1 MRFGTF
7 YARFC
12 HYAVHLV
19 ETNYEFTDER
29 TPLNCIIGLS
39 SLLQEMGLSEKQ
51 KESISMIITS
61 GELLCAVVN
70 DILDFSKL
78 ESGNVL
84 IEIRPVCLQDILDSV
99 VNSIEHKAKSNRI
112 TSETLYSRRLPER
125 IETDGNRLQQ
135 ILYNLLGNALKF
147 SDTGGSVELFV
158 DYVPREPPRDDE
170 SISTKADKASRCPFK
185 AEKESACPF
194 GFDKPMASSQWSQ
207 ITSES
212 FIESGILRFSVK
224 DYGRG
229 IDTSDFDKI
238 FEPFGQANRDTEKL
252 YGGTG
257 LGLAITSRL
266 VERLGGRIMV
276 ESEIGKWSKFTV
288 HVPVTAVA
296 QFDVASSLADACILY
311 VDHPDE
317 ANRRVVSSRGVPF
330 EHFVSCQDMY
340 DWFMGESKSDRL
352 LHRFLVCLIQEDL
365 CSVDVLRK
373 ISQTLHLALITFG
386 PTHDRIP
393 ESHLHVRSLSCRIRS
408 VLLKAIA
415 DIRSEIDDPTRHGGR
430 SATLLAPV
438 DILKEV
444 EVLIA
449 EDNVINQKV
458 LCRMLQRSGVER
470 IDVADNG
477 QEAVERCAS
486 KHYDVIFMDMQMPI
500 MCGDEACRIILESYK
515 GRPRRPKIAFVSA
528 HVSNTFEAQA
538 FDAGADGFLSKPFNV
553 KMFEEFIRSLDL
565 CPLAGP
571 CGT

>member
-1 MRFGTF
+1 MLSPYWKSHF
-7 YARFC
+7 
-12 HYAVHLV
+12 
-19 ETNYEFTDER
+19 EFTGKR

-51 KESISMIITS
+51 KEAISMIVTS

-84 IEIRPVCLQDILDSV
+84 IEIRPVSLQDTLDSV
-99 VNSIEHKAKSNRI
+99 VNSIEHKAQSKRI
-112 TSETLYSRRLPER
+112 AFETMYTGRLPEK

-147 SDTGGSVELFV
+147 SDKGGSVELFV
-158 DYVPREPPRDDE
+158 DYVPHNLPCDDE
-170 SISTKADKASRCPFK
+170 SIASKTLTNSGCG
-185 AEKESACPF
+185 S
-194 GFDKPMASSQWSQ
+194 GNPMASSKRSQ
-207 ITSES
+207 IPSES
-212 FIESGILRFSVK
+212 LIGSGLLRFSVK

-229 IDTSDFDKI
+229 IDTDDFSKI
-238 FEPFGQANRDTEKL
+238 FEPFRQANRDTEKL

-266 VERLGGRIMV
+266 VERLGGRITV
-276 ESEIGKWSKFTV
+276 ESEIGNWSKFTV
-288 HVPVTAVA
+288 DLPVTAVA
-296 QFDVASSLADACILY
+296 QLDIARSLADACILY
-311 VDHPDE
+311 VDHPNE
-317 ANRRVVSSRGVPF
+317 ANRQVVSTLGVPF

-340 DWFMGESKSDRL
+340 DWFIGESKSDRL
-352 LHRFLVCLIQEDL
+352 SERFLVCLIQEDL

-408 VLLKAIA
+408 VLLKAIS
-415 DIRSEIDDPTRHGGR
+415 DIRSEIVDPTHHGGR
-430 SATLLAPV
+430 CPTLLAPL
-438 DILKEV
+438 DILKDV

-458 LCRMLQRSGVER
+458 ICRMLQRSGVER
-470 IDVADNG
+470 IDVAQNG
-477 QEAVERCAS
+477 QEAVEMCAS

-528 HVSNTFEAQA
+528 HVSTTFETQA

-571 CGT
+571 CGA